1 MRRLLSVILAVLTSL
16 QALPARSQNPGRNLI
31 VVHGGANIAF
41 FAAAYDNLSGTTS
54 PRAGYY
60 AGVTDHIRLHRR
72 IPLYIGTG
80 VLFSSRG
87 GRYMDFSAR
96 PMYLQVPLTIDCRI
110 RCSRTLSVIPS
121 VGAWYGAGI
130 GGKLRHTDGWAE
142 LYAPEGPMRR
152 SDVGLRIGAALGWGR
167 FRLEA
172 GYEPGLRNLAGAGA
186 GATMLLPVRFTRMHS
201 HCFTIGLGCE
211 F

>member
-1 MRRLLSVILAVLTSL
+1 MRRLLSVILAVLASF
-16 QALPARSQNPGRNLI
+16 QALPARSQNPERNLI

-80 VLFSSRG
+80 LLFSSRG
-87 GRYMDFSAR
+87 GRYMGFSAR

-110 RCSRTLSVIPS
+110 RCSR
-121 VGAWYGAGI
+121 
-130 GGKLRHTDGWAE
+130 
-142 LYAPEGPMRR
+142 RR
-152 SDVGLRIGAALGWGR
+152 S
-167 FRLEA
+167 
-172 GYEPGLRNLAGAGA
+172 
-186 GATMLLPVRFTRMHS
+186 
-201 HCFTIGLGCE
+201 
-211 F
+211 